1 MITFEDE
8 ANVTFKINY
17 LVRYGSRIFQL
28 IVTEDNDT
36 SYLPNFDFPY
46 SLIDCQTNPNLT
58 RGAEWEKILESDIPV
73 IFINT
78 SYMFEQF
85 TKENQALKKK
95 EVNGAA
101 LFAQGFYYVYR
112 DRFWEDN
119 KAKLIFMVTEKDVE
133 SMWNYVNAGFT
144 IELLPYYM
152 KKNLKSTHAETMKQ
166 ATEEPTHTLTK
177 TLNLSNE

>member
-1 MITFEDE
+1 MITYEEE
-8 ANVTFKINY
+8 ADIIFKINF
-17 LVRYGSRIFQL
+17 LVQYKSRIFQL
-28 IVTEDNDT
+28 IVTEDNDI
-36 SYLPNFDFPY
+36 SYIPNFEFPY
-46 SLIDCQTNPNLT
+46 TLMDCKTNPNLT
-58 RGAEWEKILESDIPV
+58 RGSEWEKILESNLPV

-85 TKENQALKKK
+85 TKENQELKKK
-95 EVNGAA
+95 VVNGAA

-133 SMWNYVNAGFT
+133 AMWSYVNAGFT

-152 KKNLKSTHAETMKQ
+152 KKNLKPDLPETIEQ
-166 ATEEPTHTLTK
+166 ETEEKHPFTK
-177 TLNLSNE
+177 TSKNTLI